1 MAKNAKPFLILFQ
14 ALLMLLA
21 GWLISKMSWIGRTGI
36 NLMYKEYSIFKS
48 WWKTA
53 LLLFVIQL
61 VLLFLQ
67 DVIRKKYSRPIAN
80 IASIVLLVTALG
92 GLFATY
98 SDFNNNFSH
107 RLLKEKFHLGFYLF
121 WLGWISTC
129 LYYIFSTGRSDASIR
144 QANRKPQ
151 PV

>member
-1 MAKNAKPFLILFQ
+1 MASKNTKPFLILFQ

-21 GWLISKMSWIGRTGI
+21 GWLVSHISWIGRVGI

-53 LLLFVIQL
+53 LLFFAIQM

-67 DVIRKKYSRPIAN
+67 NVVHKKYSRSVAN
-80 IASIVLLVTALG
+80 IASIVLLTTALI

-107 RLLKEKFHLGFYLF
+107 RILKEKFHLGFYLF

-129 LYYIFSTGRSDASIR
+129 LYYIFSPGRSEAAISK
-144 QANRKPQ
+144 ANS
-151 PV
+151 VT

>member
-1 MAKNAKPFLILFQ
+1 MV
-14 ALLMLLA
+14 LA
-21 GWLISKMSWIGRTGI
+21 GWLISKISWIGRAGI
-36 NLMYKEYSIFKS
+36 NLVYKEYSIFKS

-53 LLLFVIQL
+53 LLLFVIQM
-61 VLLFLQ
+61 VLLLLQ
-67 DVIRKKYSRPIAN
+67 NVIRKKYSRPIAN

-129 LYYIFSTGRSDASIR
+129 LYYIFSPGRSDASIR
-144 QANRKPQ
+144 KANRKSPS
-151 PV
+151 V

>member
-1 MAKNAKPFLILFQ
+1 
-14 ALLMLLA
+14 MLLA
-21 GWLISKMSWIGRTGI
+21 GWLISKMSWVGRAGI

-53 LLLFVIQL
+53 LLLFVIQM

-67 DVIRKKYSRPIAN
+67 DVVRKKYSRPIAN

-129 LYYIFSTGRSDASIR
+129 LYYIFSPGRSDLSIR
-144 QANRKPQ
+144 QANRKSPAL
-151 PV
+151 